1 MPRSTFSRDF
11 ITSLRAHQAR
21 VSITPSTVRAQ
32 GKGTMHV
39 ARDFIASEL
48 DLAKL
53 RVSSER
59 RYLAQLDKA
68 TDALRRHL
76 KGKAKSWGL
85 ARKLLN
91 IYIRDCVYSRMLCAH
106 YRLER
111 IEPFLEL
118 PLDGVVGQALGTA
131 AIARGQHHRLPRWKS
146 IRRLTPE
153 QSALYQGFATELV
166 AEAGHARVHLDVVI
180 WGGR

>member
-1 MPRSTFSRDF
+1 VQLTLGAP
-11 ITSLRAHQAR
+11 
-21 VSITPSTVRAQ
+21 PSTARAQ
-32 GKGTMHV
+32 ENGAVQV
-39 ARDFIASEL
+39 ANEFVAVEL
-48 DLAKL
+48 GVVKV
-53 RVSSER
+53 RVSSKQR
-59 RYLAQLDKA
+59 CLAGLDNA
-68 TDALRRHL
+68 TDLLRLRL
-76 KGKAKSWGL
+76 GGEPRTQCV

-91 IYIRDCVYSRMLCAH
+91 IYIVDRVYSRMLCAH

-111 IEPFLEL
+111 IEPFLGL

-153 QSALYQGFATELV
+153 QSVLYQGFATELA